1 MKNCRK
7 KHDKNRVYTT
17 GQSMGCMTSMYLN
30 LKYPNLFAASLYV
43 GGQWDTSKMGVL
55 ADDKFFYIVGEGDTK
70 ASVGMKYL
78 KTVFESERAKFSTA
92 TWDGTWSQEEFT
104 VADFL
109 EKNLNLI

>member
-1 MKNCRK
+1 
-7 KHDKNRVYTT
+7 
-17 GQSMGCMTSMYLN
+17 
-30 LKYPNLFAASLYV
+30 
-43 GGQWDTSKMGVL
+43 
-55 ADDKFFYIVGEGDTK
+55 
-70 ASVGMKYL
+70 MKYL

>member
-7 KHDKNRVYTT
+7 KHDKNRLYTT

>member
-1 MKNCRK
+1 
-7 KHDKNRVYTT
+7 
-17 GQSMGCMTSMYLN
+17 
-30 LKYPNLFAASLYV
+30 
-43 GGQWDTSKMGVL
+43 MGVL

-92 TWDGTWSQEEFT
+92 TWSQEEFT